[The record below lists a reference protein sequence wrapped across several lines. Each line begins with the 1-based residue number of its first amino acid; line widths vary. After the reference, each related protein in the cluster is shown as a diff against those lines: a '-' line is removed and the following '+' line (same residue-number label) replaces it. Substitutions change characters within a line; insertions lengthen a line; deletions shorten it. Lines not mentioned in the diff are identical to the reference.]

1 MLKEAWMAESGSES
15 GGGGVPP
22 ALGSMWRLLSGV
34 PASTLLLQP
43 WTPSGGEGQV
53 GGTPQL
59 ERCSSV
65 RPVWPLMT
73 RP

>member
-34 PASTLLLQP
+34 PASL
-43 WTPSGGEGQV
+43 
-53 GGTPQL
+53 
-59 ERCSSV
+59 CSSSCGPPVGV
-65 RPVWPLMT
+65 RVRWEGHPSWSAAALSALFG
-73 RP
+73 R